1 VAWTLE
7 LELDDLAGSRFAVSP
22 LHETI
27 SALQLL
33 AAPSRQSV
41 HAPWSRRTAAELT
54 DRPLSLPLLEQLVVH
69 GRPSWPEFLAPA
81 PASRHSSLDAQL
93 AAVQATDPAD
103 VRASIRRV
111 FSNQPPPAARRLTH
125 DTDTALADV
134 AAELRGAHDRLIA
147 PHWPRMLALLEVDIA
162 HRAAQLAARGPAA
175 LLDQLHP
182 AISWNAGKL
191 TIGQPREV
199 RRIHLG
205 AGGLVLCPSVFGG
218 PDVAVKHRT
227 SSQTTLRYPARGL
240 GTLWTATTE
249 APSSAL
255 DQLVGRPRARLLRAV
270 TSPATTT
277 LLAREQAVTA
287 SAVSQHL
294 TVLYAN
300 GLVDR
305 HRTGRHVHYVLS
317 QNGRALVRSAGPD
330 TEAP

>member
-7 LELDDLAGSRFAVSP
+7 LELEDLAGSRFAVSP

-33 AAPSRQSV
+33 AGPSRQSV
-41 HAPWSRRTAAELT
+41 HTPWSHRIADELT
-54 DRPLSLPLLEQLVVH
+54 DRPLAVPLLEQLVVH

-93 AAVQATDPAD
+93 AAVRATDPAD
-103 VRASIRRV
+103 VRASICRV
-111 FSNQPPPAARRLTH
+111 FGTEPPPAARRLTH

-134 AAELRGAHDRLIA
+134 AAELRSAHDRLIA
-147 PHWPRMLALLEVDIA
+147 PHWPRMLALVEVDIA
-162 HRAAQLAARGPAA
+162 HRAASLAARGPGA
-175 LLDQLHP
+175 LLDELHP
-182 AISWNAGKL
+182 SIRYSAGTLAIA
-191 TIGQPREV
+191 QPRGI

-218 PDVAVKHRT
+218 PDVVVKHRT

-240 GTLWTATTE
+240 GTLWTATTG

-255 DQLVGRPRARLLRAV
+255 DQLVGRPRARLLRAL

-287 SAVSQHL
+287 SAISQHL

-300 GLVDR
+300 CLIDR
-305 HRTGRHVHYVLS
+305 HRTGRYVHYVLS
-317 QNGRALVRSAGPD
+317 DSGRALVRQSESNPQ
-330 TEAP
+330 AP